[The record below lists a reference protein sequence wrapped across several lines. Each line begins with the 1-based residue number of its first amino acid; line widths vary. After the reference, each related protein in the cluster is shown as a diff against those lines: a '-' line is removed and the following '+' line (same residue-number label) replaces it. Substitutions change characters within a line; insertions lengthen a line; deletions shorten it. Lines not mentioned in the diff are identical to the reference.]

1 MATYYIAESGNDSS
15 GDGSQGNPYRSL
27 GKVLTVVNGTRAD
40 TIVEIMD
47 EGSYTDADLT
57 YTPSYPSSLTVRHT
71 ASHLGRPTFD
81 ATGGGF
87 SFINFS
93 NSYLLTSNITA
104 SFIGIELAANSSMG
118 FFRGTFNNG
127 LEFHV
132 SGCFMHGSRE
142 MFYNGAGPNRTLT
155 PVSTIKQSTLFF
167 TDDGAGGDI
176 IQAQNGFEISNCL
189 LTSSA
194 GFGIILRGIA
204 GFGSNNVTASFC
216 TIVSRRT
223 NQQYPAVSRWG
234 KLINCVVSSSGPGIQ
249 SDNHS
254 YNLVIGNQS
263 GDDTYSFLDSGG
275 SPTHLGTGDIKGY
288 PTFVDGSRIGNDPGF
303 IALYAL
309 DDGSLGIDSGIAFD
323 SISVDI
329 TGTERPQGSAPD
341 MGAFE
346 LPSSYWQDAD
356 NSQTYSTNLDASYTI
371 HNTANLLKT
380 RKFPNDSL
388 NRQAPYFVSIPGVP
402 NLRGR
407 TPGGKP
413 YKAQVGKTDTEDG
426 G

>member
-1 MATYYIAESGNDSS
+1 MATYYIAESGDDSS

-27 GKVLTVVNGTRAD
+27 GKVLTVVNNTRAD

-47 EGSYTDADLT
+47 EGNYPEADLQ
-57 YTPSYPSSLTVRHT
+57 YTPSYPSSLIVRHT

-81 ATGGGF
+81 ATGAGNTF
-87 SFINFS
+87 FYFT
-93 NSYLLTSNITA
+93 NSYILTSNITA
-104 SFIGIELAANSSMG
+104 SFIGIEVVTDDEP
-118 FFRGTFNNG
+118 FFWGTFNNG

-132 SGCFMHGSRE
+132 SGCFMHGARE
-142 MFYNGAGPNRTLT
+142 MFKNGAGPNRTLT

-176 IQAQNGFEISNCL
+176 FQAQNGLEISNCL

-194 GFGIILRGIA
+194 GFGVILKGIA

-223 NQQYPAVSRWG
+223 NQGNPAVSRWG

-249 SDNHS
+249 AADHS

-346 LPSSYWQDAD
+346 RPLPYWQDAD
-356 NSQTYSTNLDASYTI
+356 NGETYSTKFGGSFEI
-371 HNTANLLKT
+371 HGIANKLAT
-380 RKFPNDSL
+380 RAFPNLSD
-388 NRQAPYFVSIPGVP
+388 NRQAPYFVTISGPP
-402 NLRGR
+402 SLRGK
-407 TPGGKP
+407 TPNGDP
-413 YKAQVGKTDTEDG
+413 YKNET
-426 G
+426 

>member
-27 GKVLTVVNGTRAD
+27 GKVLTVVNGTRAN

-118 FFRGTFNNG
+118 FFRGTFDNG
-127 LEFHV
+127 LEFHL
-132 SGCFMHGSRE
+132 SGCFMHGARE
-142 MFYNGAGPNRTLT
+142 MFYNGAGPDRTLT

-167 TDDGAGGDI
+167 TDDGASGDML
-176 IQAQNGFEISNCL
+176 QAENGLEISNCL

-194 GFGIILRGIA
+194 GFGVILKGIA

-223 NQQYPAVSRWG
+223 NQSNPAVSRWG

-249 SDNHS
+249 AADHS

-288 PTFVDGSRIGNDPGF
+288 PTFVDGGRIGNDPGF

-309 DDGSLGIDSGIAFD
+309 DDGSLGIDSGIAYD

-346 LPSSYWQDAD
+346 LLAPPWNDYDDSE
-356 NSQTYSTNLDASYTI
+356 TYSRKFGSGFEI
-371 HNTANLLKT
+371 HGTANKLTT
-380 RKFPNDSL
+380 RTFPNGTTG
-388 NRQAPYFVSIPGVP
+388 RQAPYFVTIPGP
-402 NLRGR
+402 ANLRRR
-407 TPGGKP
+407 TTP
-413 YKAQVGKTDTEDG
+413 YKNET
-426 G
+426 